1 MIADII
7 KGVFK
12 YLEALSYIS
21 KLRLGKY
28 FLYSGLIGIVVL
40 SIAAIGVYYT
50 YPIIS
55 TLLEGIVSLNIT
67 WFSSITDVVSV
78 IGGSVFFLIIF
89 KYLMLIFTAPLMS
102 RLSEEIEIYIDGD
115 NGRQVSIYNTIKE
128 IIRGGR
134 IAVRNIIREI
144 IITIF
149 LLILGLLPVI
159 GVIAAPMIIIS
170 QAYFAG
176 FGNIDFWA
184 ERHYDYRNT
193 VKYMSDNKGVC
204 IGNGLPY
211 LFLLAIPVLG
221 VFIAPPLAT
230 IAGTLHAHS
239 KKE

>member
-1 MIADII
+1 
-7 KGVFK
+7 
-12 YLEALSYIS
+12 
-21 KLRLGKY
+21 
-28 FLYSGLIGIVVL
+28 
-40 SIAAIGVYYT
+40 
-50 YPIIS
+50 
-55 TLLEGIVSLNIT
+55 
-67 WFSSITDVVSV
+67 
-78 IGGSVFFLIIF
+78 
-89 KYLMLIFTAPLMS
+89 
-102 RLSEEIEIYIDGD
+102 
-115 NGRQVSIYNTIKE
+115 
-128 IIRGGR
+128 
-134 IAVRNIIREI
+134 
-144 IITIF
+144 
-149 LLILGLLPVI
+149 
-159 GVIAAPMIIIS
+159 MIIIS